1 MSAIIIEED
10 NKVLVVRLNR
20 EKALNSLNQTS
31 VNELNDVITEVAN
44 SGRFKALVITGSDK
58 VFCAGADIT
67 EATESSDY
75 IKGYK
80 FSRKYQ
86 QLFGRL
92 EQLLIP
98 VIAAISG
105 YALGGGCE
113 LALACDLR
121 IASETAK
128 LGLPEIN
135 IGAFPA
141 GGGTQKL
148 PRLIGATQAKEIL
161 FTGRQVNAQEA
172 KELGLVNY
180 VYPVTDY
187 FSKALELAHVLAAKP
202 GRALEAI
209 KTLVNQGANMDLAS
223 ALEFESRTFSAL
235 TSSEDF
241 SEGTKAFLEKRKP
254 VFKDI

>member
-1 MSAIIIEED
+1 LSAILTETD
-10 NKVLVVRLNR
+10 NKVLVLRLNR
-20 EKALNSLNQTS
+20 EKALNSLNQTL
-31 VNELNDVITEVAN
+31 VDELNNIITEVAD
-44 SGRFKALVITGSDK
+44 SGSYKALVITGSDK
-58 VFCAGADIT
+58 VFCAGADIND
-67 EATESSDY
+67 ATQSSDY
-75 IKGYK
+75 VKGYK

-86 QLFGRL
+86 QLFARL
-92 EQLLIP
+92 EQLPIP

-113 LALACDLR
+113 FALACDLR

-128 LGLPEIN
+128 FGLPEIN

-141 GGGTQKL
+141 GGATQKL
-148 PRLIGATQAKEIL
+148 PRLIGTTQAKEIL
-161 FTGRQVNAQEA
+161 FTGRQVDAHEA
-172 KELGLVNY
+172 KQLGLVNY

-187 FSKALELAHVLAAKP
+187 FSKAMELANVLASKP

-223 ALEFESRTFSAL
+223 GLEFESRTFSAL
-235 TSSEDF
+235 TSSHDF

-254 VFKDI
+254 DFKDI